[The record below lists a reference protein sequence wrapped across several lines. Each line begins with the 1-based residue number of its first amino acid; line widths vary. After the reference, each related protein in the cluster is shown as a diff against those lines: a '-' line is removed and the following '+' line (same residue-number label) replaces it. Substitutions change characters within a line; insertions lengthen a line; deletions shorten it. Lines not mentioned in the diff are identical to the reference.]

1 MDYICNRVNGMDK
14 IRQKSLKGKKRKVMK
29 IMKKILSVMAILFLT
44 GFAALSIG
52 LNVRAQEGKTVI
64 ALGADLSPG
73 QKSTVLGL
81 MGITEE
87 QLAGYDVIYI
97 TNEQEHQYLDPYL
110 GSSVIG
116 SKSLSSV
123 MLKKGAKGSGVNVTT
138 KNINYCTTG
147 MYRNALLT
155 AGIQDTEVIVAGPAQ
170 ISGTAALIGA
180 VKAYERMEDTVIP
193 DAALTS
199 ALNELITTGQLAD
212 AAGNVSGDE
221 VEGLIAYIKEK
232 VAAGEL
238 ETEEDIRA
246 AIEEG
251 ERKFGVYLSDEEI
264 RKIID
269 LMNKLKGMGLDSEY
283 LISQAE
289 KLYHKY
295 GEDIV
300 NHADEAIGEAV
311 SGAVSGAAKGFFQ
324 SVKETVKDFW
334 NSIFS

>member
-1 MDYICNRVNGMDK
+1 
-14 IRQKSLKGKKRKVMK
+14 MK
-29 IMKKILSVMAILFLT
+29 IMKKFLSIMAILLLI
-44 GFAALSIG
+44 GAAG
-52 LNVRAQEGKTVI
+52 LAFEMEAHAEETKTVI
-64 ALGADLSPG
+64 ALGADLSAE
-73 QKSTVLGL
+73 QKATVLGL

-87 QLAGYDVIYI
+87 QLVGCEVIYI
-97 TNEQEHQYLDPYL
+97 TNDQEHQYLDSYL

-155 AGIQDTEVIVAGPAQ
+155 AGIQDTEVIVAAPTQ

-180 VKAYERMEDTVIP
+180 VKAYEKMEATTIP
-193 DAALTS
+193 DAALSS

-212 AAGNVSGDE
+212 AVKDVNGDE
-221 VEGLIAYIKEK
+221 IEGLIAYIKEK
-232 VAAGEL
+232 VANGEL
-238 ETEEDIRA
+238 ETEADMKA

-251 ERKFGVYLSDEEI
+251 AQKFGVTLSKEEI
-264 RKIID
+264 QKIVD
-269 LMNKLKGMGLDSEY
+269 LMNKLKSMGLDSEY

-300 NHADEAIGEAV
+300 NHADEAISEAV
-311 SGAVSGAAKGFFQ
+311 SGAVTGAANGFFQ
-324 SVKETVKDFW
+324 SIKDSVKDFW